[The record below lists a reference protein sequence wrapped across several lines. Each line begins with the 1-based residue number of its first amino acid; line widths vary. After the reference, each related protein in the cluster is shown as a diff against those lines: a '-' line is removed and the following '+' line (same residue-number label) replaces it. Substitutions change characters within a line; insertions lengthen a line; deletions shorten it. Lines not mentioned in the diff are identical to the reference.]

1 MEIEKKYKL
10 DKLPDNLG
18 EGLHIIQGYLFS
30 GENEL
35 RLRKKGDK
43 YLLTYKSGGTL
54 SRKELEIGIPKWLF
68 NVMWPLTRGRVIEK
82 IRRFRVLPNGLKLEF
97 DEYLG
102 ALKGLMILEVEF
114 ADEDFANDFILPEY
128 IRGVDVTS
136 DMNYKNKNLALYGC
150 PRQK

>member
-10 DKLPDNLG
+10 NKLPDNLG
-18 EGLHIIQGYLFS
+18 EGVHIIQGYIFA
-30 GENEL
+30 GKNEV

-68 NVMWPLTRGRVIEK
+68 NMMWPLTRGRAIEK
-82 IRRFRVLPNGLKLEF
+82 IRRFRALPNGLKLEF

-102 ALKGLMILEVEF
+102 TLKGLIVLEVEF
-114 ADEDFANDFILPEY
+114 TDESSANNFILPEY
-128 IRGVDVTS
+128 IPGVDVTS
-136 DMNYKNKNLALYGC
+136 DMDYKNKNLALYGF
-150 PRQK
+150 PKK